1 MTDNYELKFY
11 LTVQKIFKMNHIK
24 YFFFTGRTALQ
35 DVTNTSEFSHNSLPK
50 SSQILE
56 ENSAEPVRRG
66 RAAVC
71 YKEPPLNR

>member
-1 MTDNYELKFY
+1 MTDNYGLKFY
-11 LTVQKIFKMNHIK
+11 LTVQKILKMNHIK
-24 YFFFTGRTALQ
+24 YFFTGRTALQ
-35 DVTNTSEFSHNSLPK
+35 DVTNTSELSHTSLPK

-66 RAAVC
+66 RAAIC